1 MRLYHFINKIYGIH
15 AIYLRRLKLSR
26 VNELNAPFEF
36 LAADLLNHLH
46 RDAFRNFKNEFNDK
60 FGMICFSSQWKNP
73 LLWSHY
79 ADRHRGIALG
89 FEVPDGIADEVI
101 YTTSRPKVYFDMNK
115 REVIDGENVIDF
127 VRRSKFKDWSYE
139 SEYRLFYK
147 LDEVELEGGNYFQTF
162 DDNLVLS
169 EVLIGMECPVPVSR
183 LKAKFEREKLKVRV
197 KKMRMA
203 VREFKIVE
211 DR

>member
-1 MRLYHFINKIYGIH
+1 
-15 AIYLRRLKLSR
+15 
-26 VNELNAPFEF
+26 
-36 LAADLLNHLH
+36 
-46 RDAFRNFKNEFNDK
+46 
-60 FGMICFSSQWKNP
+60 
-73 LLWSHY
+73 
-79 ADRHRGIALG
+79 
-89 FEVPDGIADEVI
+89 
-101 YTTSRPKVYFDMNK
+101 MNK

-147 LDEVELEGGNYFQTF
+147 LDELELEGGNYFQCF

-169 EVLIGMECPVPVSR
+169 EVLIGMECPIPVSR

-197 KKMRMA
+197 KKVRMA